1 MRSRFP
7 RITIFWLA
15 ALLTVFGP
23 LVTLYPRGLKD
34 PPPPATPEPVRA
46 EAAVSQPTNTKPI
59 LVEAFL
65 RLRSGG
71 MGTMVEH
78 LSPAEVTD
86 LIPVKPLAEME
97 PQVIETYRTRLPA
110 IYQKIKP

>member
-1 MRSRFP
+1 
-7 RITIFWLA
+7 
-15 ALLTVFGP
+15 
-23 LVTLYPRGLKD
+23 
-34 PPPPATPEPVRA
+34 
-46 EAAVSQPTNTKPI
+46 
-59 LVEAFL
+59 
-65 RLRSGG
+65 